1 MRKAT
6 LLFVMIS
13 ALCTAQEVELSEADV
28 ILDDLFVSDSLDVL
42 ELFDKLKKQDYLY
55 TTVIYNNKT
64 LFSGRDFGVNQYSMF
79 PSISYI
85 DGDNFFLNLNA
96 GYYSGVNP
104 TWDFV
109 TLSGGYSNYLNK
121 RKTLLAS
128 GVYSYSSYSQDVADL
143 NNHRLTAGLSF
154 RKKWFRNT
162 LTLGYLFGGASS
174 TFVSNNTYVSIDI
187 LDTKLFDISL
197 RPRIGFFW
205 GNQTVSEL
213 VFIRPRQFEYVNTNY
228 FQLLN
233 TEVGIPV
240 ELDFGNWDVEI
251 EYTFNSPKAL
261 PSEEGLKNSGFIL
274 LSLGYLIE
282 L

>member
-109 TLSGGYSNYLNK
+109 TLSGGYYNYLNK

-174 TFVSNNTYVSIDI
+174 TFVSNNTYISIDI

>member
-109 TLSGGYSNYLNK
+109 TLSGGYYNYLNK

-154 RKKWFRNT
+154 NKKWFRKT

-174 TFVSNNTYVSIDI
+174 TFVSNNTYISIDI

>member
-64 LFSGRDFGVNQYSMF
+64 LFSGRDFGVNQYSVF

-174 TFVSNNTYVSIDI
+174 TFVSNNTYISIDI
-187 LDTKLFDISL
+187 LDTKLFDISI

-213 VFIRPRQFEYVNTNY
+213 IFISPRQFEYVNTNY

>member
-42 ELFDKLKKQDYLY
+42 KLFDKLKKQDYLY

-174 TFVSNNTYVSIDI
+174 TFVSNNTYISIDI

>member
-6 LLFVMIS
+6 LFFVMIS

-64 LFSGRDFGVNQYSMF
+64 LFSGRDFGVNQYSVF

-109 TLSGGYSNYLNK
+109 TLSGGYSNYLNT

-174 TFVSNNTYVSIDI
+174 TFVSNNTYISIDI
-187 LDTKLFDISL
+187 LDTKLFDISI

>member
-64 LFSGRDFGVNQYSMF
+64 LFSGRDFGVNQYSVF

-174 TFVSNNTYVSIDI
+174 TFVSNNTYISIDI

>member
-6 LLFVMIS
+6 LFFVMIS

-42 ELFDKLKKQDYLY
+42 KLFDKLKKQDYLY

-174 TFVSNNTYVSIDI
+174 TFVSNNTYISIDI

-261 PSEEGLKNSGFIL
+261 PSEEGIKNSGFIL

>member
-6 LLFVMIS
+6 LFFVMIS

-64 LFSGRDFGVNQYSMF
+64 LFSGRDFGVNQYSVF

-174 TFVSNNTYVSIDI
+174 TFVSNNTYISIDI
-187 LDTKLFDISL
+187 LDTKLFDISI

-213 VFIRPRQFEYVNTNY
+213 IFIRPRQFEYVNTNY

-233 TEVGIPV
+233 TEFGTPV

>member
-6 LLFVMIS
+6 LFFVMIS

-42 ELFDKLKKQDYLY
+42 KLFDKLKKQDYLY

-64 LFSGRDFGVNQYSMF
+64 LFSGRDFGVNQYSVF
-79 PSISYI
+79 PSTSYI

-96 GYYSGVNP
+96 GYYSKVNP

-109 TLSGGYSNYLNK
+109 TLSGGYSNYLNT

-174 TFVSNNTYVSIDI
+174 TFVSNNTYISIDI

>member
-174 TFVSNNTYVSIDI
+174 TFVSNNTYISIDI

>member
-6 LLFVMIS
+6 LFFVMIS

-42 ELFDKLKKQDYLY
+42 KLFDKLKKQDYLY

-174 TFVSNNTYVSIDI
+174 TFVSNNTYISIDI
-187 LDTKLFDISL
+187 LDTKLFDISI

>member
-174 TFVSNNTYVSIDI
+174 TFVSNNTYISIDI

-261 PSEEGLKNSGFIL
+261 PSEEVLKNSGFIL

>member
-109 TLSGGYSNYLNK
+109 TLSGGYSNYLNT

-154 RKKWFRNT
+154 NKKWFRKT

-174 TFVSNNTYVSIDI
+174 TFVSNNTYISIDI

>member
-42 ELFDKLKKQDYLY
+42 KLFDKLKKQDYLY

-64 LFSGRDFGVNQYSMF
+64 LFSGRDFGVNQYSVF

-174 TFVSNNTYVSIDI
+174 TFVSNNTYISIDI

>member
-6 LLFVMIS
+6 LFFVMIS

-42 ELFDKLKKQDYLY
+42 KLFDKLKKQDYLY

-109 TLSGGYSNYLNK
+109 TLSGGYSNYLNT

-174 TFVSNNTYVSIDI
+174 TFVLNNTYVSIDI

-213 VFIRPRQFEYVNTNY
+213 IFISPRQFEYVNTNY

-233 TEVGIPV
+233 TEFGTPV

>member
-109 TLSGGYSNYLNK
+109 TLSGGYSNYLNT

-174 TFVSNNTYVSIDI
+174 TFVSNNTYISIDI

>member
-187 LDTKLFDISL
+187 LDTKLFDISI

>member
-6 LLFVMIS
+6 LFFVMIS

-174 TFVSNNTYVSIDI
+174 TFVSNNTYISIDI

>member
-6 LLFVMIS
+6 LFFVMIS

-174 TFVSNNTYVSIDI
+174 TFVSNNTYISIDI
-187 LDTKLFDISL
+187 LDTKLFDISI

>member
-64 LFSGRDFGVNQYSMF
+64 LFSGRDFGVNQYSVF

-109 TLSGGYSNYLNK
+109 TLSGGYYNYLNK

-174 TFVSNNTYVSIDI
+174 TFVSNNTYISIDI
-187 LDTKLFDISL
+187 LDTKLFDISI

>member
-6 LLFVMIS
+6 LFFVMIS

-42 ELFDKLKKQDYLY
+42 KLFDKLKKQDYLY

-64 LFSGRDFGVNQYSMF
+64 LFSGRDFGVNQYSVF

-96 GYYSGVNP
+96 GYYSGVN
-104 TWDFV
+104 
-109 TLSGGYSNYLNK
+109 SNYLNT

-174 TFVSNNTYVSIDI
+174 TFVSNNTYISIDI

>member
-174 TFVSNNTYVSIDI
+174 TFVSNNTYISIDI
-187 LDTKLFDISL
+187 LDTKLFDISI

>member
-6 LLFVMIS
+6 LFFVMIS

-64 LFSGRDFGVNQYSMF
+64 LFSGRDFGVNQYSVF

-174 TFVSNNTYVSIDI
+174 TFVSNNTYISIDI

-261 PSEEGLKNSGFIL
+261 PSEEGIKNSGFIL

>member
-6 LLFVMIS
+6 LFFVMIS

-64 LFSGRDFGVNQYSMF
+64 LFSGRDFGVNQYSVF

-174 TFVSNNTYVSIDI
+174 TFVSNNTYISIDI

>member
-6 LLFVMIS
+6 LFFVMIS

-42 ELFDKLKKQDYLY
+42 KLFDKLKKQDYLY

-64 LFSGRDFGVNQYSMF
+64 LFSGRDFGVNQYSVF
-79 PSISYI
+79 PSTSYI

-96 GYYSGVNP
+96 GYYSKVNP

-109 TLSGGYSNYLNK
+109 TLSGGYSNYLNT

-187 LDTKLFDISL
+187 LDTKLFDISI

-213 VFIRPRQFEYVNTNY
+213 IFISPRQFEYVNTNY

-233 TEVGIPV
+233 TEFGTPV

>member
-6 LLFVMIS
+6 LFFVMIS

-64 LFSGRDFGVNQYSMF
+64 LFSGRDFGVNQYSVF

-174 TFVSNNTYVSIDI
+174 TFVSNNTYISIDI
-187 LDTKLFDISL
+187 LDTKLFDISI

>member
-42 ELFDKLKKQDYLY
+42 KLFDKLKKQDYLY

-64 LFSGRDFGVNQYSMF
+64 LFSGRDFGVNQYSVF
-79 PSISYI
+79 PSTSYI

-96 GYYSGVNP
+96 GYYSKVNP

-109 TLSGGYSNYLNK
+109 TLSGGYSNYLNT

-174 TFVSNNTYVSIDI
+174 TFVSNNTYISIDI

-213 VFIRPRQFEYVNTNY
+213 IFISPRQFEYVNTNY

-233 TEVGIPV
+233 TEFGTPV

-261 PSEEGLKNSGFIL
+261 PS
-274 LSLGYLIE
+274 
-282 L
+282 

>member
-64 LFSGRDFGVNQYSMF
+64 LFSGRDFGVNQYSVF

-174 TFVSNNTYVSIDI
+174 TFVSNNTYISIDI
-187 LDTKLFDISL
+187 LDTKLFDISI

>member
-64 LFSGRDFGVNQYSMF
+64 LFSGRDFGVNQYSVF

-85 DGDNFFLNLNA
+85 DGDNFFLNLSA

-162 LTLGYLFGGASS
+162 LTMGYLFGGASS
-174 TFVSNNTYVSIDI
+174 TFVSNNTYISIDI
-187 LDTKLFDISL
+187 LDTKLFDISI

>member
-6 LLFVMIS
+6 LFFVMIS

-42 ELFDKLKKQDYLY
+42 KLFDKLKKQDYLY

-174 TFVSNNTYVSIDI
+174 TFVSNNTYISIDI

>member
-6 LLFVMIS
+6 LFFVMIS

-109 TLSGGYSNYLNK
+109 TLSGGYSNYLNT

-174 TFVSNNTYVSIDI
+174 TFVSNNTYISIDI

-233 TEVGIPV
+233 TEFGIPV

>member
-6 LLFVMIS
+6 LFFVMIS

-109 TLSGGYSNYLNK
+109 TLSGGYYNYLNK

-174 TFVSNNTYVSIDI
+174 TFVSNNTYISIDI

>member
-6 LLFVMIS
+6 LFFVMIS

>member
-174 TFVSNNTYVSIDI
+174 TFVSNNTYISIDI

-261 PSEEGLKNSGFIL
+261 PSEEGIKNSGFIL

>member
-64 LFSGRDFGVNQYSMF
+64 LFSGRDFGVNQYSVF

-85 DGDNFFLNLNA
+85 DGDNFFLNLSA

>member
-6 LLFVMIS
+6 LFFVMIS

-64 LFSGRDFGVNQYSMF
+64 LFSGRDFGVNQYSVF

-96 GYYSGVNP
+96 GYYSKVNP

-109 TLSGGYSNYLNK
+109 TLSGGYSNYLNT

-174 TFVSNNTYVSIDI
+174 TFVSNNTYISIDI

>member
-64 LFSGRDFGVNQYSMF
+64 LFSGRDFGVNQYSVF

-174 TFVSNNTYVSIDI
+174 TFVSNNTYISIDI

-213 VFIRPRQFEYVNTNY
+213 VFIRPRQFEYVNTTY

>member
-6 LLFVMIS
+6 LFFVMIS

-42 ELFDKLKKQDYLY
+42 KLFDKLKKQDYLY

-64 LFSGRDFGVNQYSMF
+64 LFSGRDFGVNQYSVF

-174 TFVSNNTYVSIDI
+174 TFVSNNTYISIDI
-187 LDTKLFDISL
+187 LDTKLFDISI